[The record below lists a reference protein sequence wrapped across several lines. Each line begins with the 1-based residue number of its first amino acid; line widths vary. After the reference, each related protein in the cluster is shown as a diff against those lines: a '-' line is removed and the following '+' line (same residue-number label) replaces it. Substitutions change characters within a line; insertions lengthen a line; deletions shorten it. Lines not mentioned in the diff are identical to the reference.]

1 LISAAALL
9 AGMAMASAQTMPQGG
24 TGQPGPG
31 AAPERSAPQP
41 SPRGG
46 QAQQG
51 QDKGKAQGAQGQAQ
65 DKGKAQPGAQGQA
78 QEKGKAQPGAQ
89 GQAQEKGKA
98 QPGAQG
104 QDRTPA
110 ARGQREGQRERD
122 QTTGQGAQ
130 GQRDQAQPQR
140 GQRDQSQQGQRGQDS
155 QPPRATEGQAGQG
168 GSATLT
174 AEQRTRVRETVIT
187 RGPRVTSVDFSV
199 SVGTVVPRTVTVIAV
214 PAVLVEIYPQYRG
227 RKYFVYNDEIIIVD
241 DEYRIVAVIQ
251 V

>member
-1 LISAAALL
+1 MRSKLLISTAALL
-9 AGMAMASAQTMPQGG
+9 AGMAMASAQTTPQGG
-24 TGQPGPG
+24 AGQPGPS

-51 QDKGKAQGAQGQAQ
+51 QDKDKGKAQQGAQGQGQDKDKAQQGAQGQGQ
-65 DKGKAQPGAQGQA
+65 DKGKAQQ
-78 QEKGKAQPGAQ
+78 
-89 GQAQEKGKA
+89 
-98 QPGAQG
+98 GAQG

-110 ARGQREGQRERD
+110 QRGQREGQRERE
-122 QTTGQGAQ
+122 TTGQGAQ

-155 QPPRATEGQAGQG
+155 QPPRAAEGQAGQG

-187 RGPRVTSVDFSV
+187 RGPRVTSVDFSI
-199 SVGTVVPRTVTVIAV
+199 SVGAVVPRTVTLVVV
-214 PAVLVEIYPQYRG
+214 PAVLVEFYPQYRG

>member
-1 LISAAALL
+1 MRSKLLISAAALL

-24 TGQPGPG
+24 AGQPSPG
-31 AAPERSAPQP
+31 AAPERSAP
-41 SPRGG
+41 SPRAG
-46 QAQQG
+46 QPDTDKGKAQQGAQG
-51 QDKGKAQGAQGQAQ
+51 QDKGKAQQGAQGQGQ
-65 DKGKAQPGAQGQA
+65 DKGKAQQ
-78 QEKGKAQPGAQ
+78 
-89 GQAQEKGKA
+89 
-98 QPGAQG
+98 GAQG

-110 ARGQREGQRERD
+110 PRGQRERE
-122 QTTGQGAQ
+122 TTGQGAQ

-155 QPPRATEGQAGQG
+155 QPPRTTEGQAGQGG

-187 RGPRVTSVDFSV
+187 RGPRVTSVDFAV
-199 SVGTVVPRTVTVIAV
+199 RVGTVVPRTVTLVVV
-214 PAVLVEIYPQYRG
+214 PAVLVEFYPQYRG

>member
-1 LISAAALL
+1 MRSKLLISAAALL
-9 AGMAMASAQTMPQGG
+9 AGMAMASAQTVPQGG
-24 TGQPGPG
+24 AGQPGPG
-31 AAPERSAPQP
+31 AAPERSAP
-41 SPRGG
+41 SPRAG

-51 QDKGKAQGAQGQAQ
+51 QDKGKAQQ
-65 DKGKAQPGAQGQA
+65 
-78 QEKGKAQPGAQ
+78 
-89 GQAQEKGKA
+89 
-98 QPGAQG
+98 GAQG

-110 ARGQREGQRERD
+110 QRGQREGQRERE
-122 QTTGQGAQ
+122 TTGQGAQ

-155 QPPRATEGQAGQG
+155 QPPRTTEGQAGQG

-174 AEQRTRVRETVIT
+174 PEQRTRVRETVIT
-187 RGPRVTSVDFSV
+187 RGPRVTSVDFAV
-199 SVGTVVPRTVTVIAV
+199 RVGTVVPRTVTLVVV
-214 PAVLVEIYPQYRG
+214 PAVLVEFYPQYRG

>member
-1 LISAAALL
+1 MRSKLLISAAALL

-24 TGQPGPG
+24 AGQPSPG
-31 AAPERSAPQP
+31 AAPERSAP
-41 SPRGG
+41 SPRAG
-46 QAQQG
+46 QPDTDKGKAQQGAQGQG
-51 QDKGKAQGAQGQAQ
+51 QDKGKAQQGAQGQ
-65 DKGKAQPGAQGQA
+65 DKGKAQQGAQGQG
-78 QEKGKAQPGAQ
+78 QDKGKAQQ
-89 GQAQEKGKA
+89 
-98 QPGAQG
+98 GAQG

-110 ARGQREGQRERD
+110 PRGQRERE
-122 QTTGQGAQ
+122 TTGQGAQ

-140 GQRDQSQQGQRGQDS
+140 GQRVQSQQGQRGQDS
-155 QPPRATEGQAGQG
+155 QPPRTTEGQAGQGG

-187 RGPRVTSVDFSV
+187 RGPRVTSVDFAV
-199 SVGTVVPRTVTVIAV
+199 RVGTVVPRTVTLVVV
-214 PAVLVEIYPQYRG
+214 PAVLVEFYPQYRG

>member
-1 LISAAALL
+1 
-9 AGMAMASAQTMPQGG
+9 MASAQTMPQGG
-24 TGQPGPG
+24 AGQPSPG
-31 AAPERSAPQP
+31 AAPERSAP
-41 SPRGG
+41 SPRSG

-51 QDKGKAQGAQGQAQ
+51 QDKEKGKAQQGAQGQAQEKGKAQQGAQGQAQ
-65 DKGKAQPGAQGQA
+65 DKGKAQQ
-78 QEKGKAQPGAQ
+78 
-89 GQAQEKGKA
+89 
-98 QPGAQG
+98 GAQG

-110 ARGQREGQRERD
+110 QRGQRERE
-122 QTTGQGAQ
+122 TTGQGAQ
-130 GQRDQAQPQR
+130 GQRDQTQPQR

-168 GSATLT
+168 GSSTLT

-199 SVGTVVPRTVTVIAV
+199 SVGTVVPRTVTVVVV

-227 RKYFVYNDEIIIVD
+227 RKYFIYNDEIIIVD
-241 DEYRIVAVIQ
+241 DEYRIIAVIQ